1 MEEPDLG
8 PEPGWSVPPE
18 RIGHPHR
25 SFVSGDPDGQRIRI
39 RYYRDL
45 QTGQRVAK
53 VWFGP
58 MCEGPIHHAHGGSLA
73 AVLDEAM
80 GSACWIMGQRVL
92 AGTLT
97 VRYRAP
103 VPLGLTAIVRTEVVS
118 VEGRK
123 VLTVGRILGLDGTLY
138 TEAEGTF
145 IRMRPEH
152 EEAFLREAGE
162 RGDYAMPDA
171 Y

>member
-1 MEEPDLG
+1 MNEPDLG
-8 PEPGWSVPPE
+8 PEVGWTVPPE
-18 RIGHPHR
+18 NIGHPHR
-25 SFVSGDPDGQRIRI
+25 SFVSGDPTGQRIRV
-39 RYYRDL
+39 RYYREVA
-45 QTGQRVAK
+45 TGRRVAK

-58 MCEGPIHHAHGGSLA
+58 MCEGPIQHAHGGAIA

-80 GSACWIMGQRVL
+80 GSACWVQGHRVL

-97 VRYRAP
+97 IRYRTSI
-103 VPLGLTAIVRTEVVS
+103 PLDTVATVWTEIVR

-123 VLTVGRILGLDGTLY
+123 VFTLGRLLGADGVLY
-138 TEAEGTF
+138 TEAEGVF
-145 IRMRPEH
+145 VRMRPEQ
-152 EEAFLREAGE
+152 EAAFLQAAED